1 MAVIEIFCGAMGNGK
16 SAIVN
21 SIAFKFLRRGGVI
34 GLNYPLVD
42 DWAIK
47 YASRILP
54 PYASDQQILDTA
66 VEFYDRAFRFGSVQ
80 SCYDFADMVAQRAT
94 GRQANTREEWGLQV
108 FDEASLYFNARD
120 FQKIRN
126 NRFIEYF
133 INIRKLK
140 IQAIFMTHNSEDI
153 DKQIRGKVDLVTWCR
168 NMQKRKIFGFP
179 LAIFYKKPCFKT
191 QSIVNGEG
199 SFKGVMEEKATYHL
213 DFNTCDLYDSFKLF
227 KDDALEEEYGLEP
240 LGLHPQTYFRTA
252 SEILKEKYRTIT
264 NSAEIF
270 DYHQTIIPNLLPCD
284 CHA

>member
-1 MAVIEIFCGAMGNGK
+1 MAVIEIFCGASGNGK

-47 YASRILP
+47 YASRVLP
-54 PYASDQQILDTA
+54 PYASDQEILDTA
-66 VEFYDRAFRFGSVQ
+66 VEYYNRAFRFGSVQ
-80 SCYDFADMVAQRAT
+80 SCYDFGEKVAQLAT
-94 GRQANTREEWGLQV
+94 GKQAKTREEWGLQV
-108 FDEASLYFNARD
+108 FDEASLYFNARNY
-120 FQKIRN
+120 QQSRN
-126 NRFIEYF
+126 NQFIEYF

-168 NMQKRKIFGFP
+168 NMQKRKILGFS
-179 LAIFYKKPCFKT
+179 LGIFYKKPCFKT

-199 SFKGVMEEKATYHL
+199 TFKGMMEEKFTYRL

-227 KDDALEEEYGLEP
+227 KDDAMEEEYGLEP
-240 LGLHPQTYFRTA
+240 LGLHPQSYYKTA
-252 SEILKEKYRTIT
+252 FDELKEKYRAIT
-264 NSAEIF
+264 NSAIIL
-270 DYHQTIIPNLLPCD
+270 DYHQTIQPGYCY
-284 CHA
+284 A

>member
-1 MAVIEIFCGAMGNGK
+1 MAVIEMFCGAMGNGK

-54 PYASDQQILDTA
+54 PYASDQNVFDTA
-66 VEFYDRAFRFGSVQ
+66 VEYYNRAFRFGSVE
-80 SCYDFADMVAQRAT
+80 SCYEFGDKVAQLAT
-94 GRQANTREEWGLQV
+94 GKQAQTREDWGLQV

-120 FQKIRN
+120 FQKARN

-168 NMQKRKIFGFP
+168 NMQKRKFFGFP
-179 LAIFYKKPCFKT
+179 LALFYKKPCFKT
-191 QSIVNGEG
+191 QSIVAGEG
-199 SFKGVMEEKATYHL
+199 TFKGMTEERYSYRL
-213 DFNTCDLYDSFKLF
+213 DYNTCDLYDSFKLF

-240 LGLHPQTYFRTA
+240 LGLHPQDYYKTELQKIR
-252 SEILKEKYRTIT
+252 EKYRAIT
-264 NSAEIF
+264 ASASVYSYFDRIF
-270 DYHQTIIPNLLPCD
+270 PEV

>member
-1 MAVIEIFCGAMGNGK
+1 MAVIEMFCGAMGNGK

-47 YASRILP
+47 YASRVLP
-54 PYASDQQILDTA
+54 PYASDQQVFDNA
-66 VEFYDRAFRFGSVQ
+66 VDYYNRAFRFGSVE
-80 SCYDFADMVAQRAT
+80 SCYEFANKVSELAI
-94 GRQANTREEWGLQV
+94 GKQAATREEWGLQI

-120 FQKIRN
+120 YQKSRN

-140 IQAIFMTHNSEDI
+140 IMAIFMTHSSEDI

-168 NMQKRKIFGFP
+168 NMQKRKIFGLP
-179 LAIFYKKPCFKT
+179 LGFLYKNPCFKT

-199 SFKGVMEEKATYHL
+199 TFKGMTEETFTYRL
-213 DFNTCDLYDSFKLF
+213 DFTTCDLYDSFKLF

-240 LGLHPQTYFRTA
+240 LGHHPQTYYKTSAQKIQEQRR
-252 SEILKEKYRTIT
+252 LIT
-264 NSAEIF
+264 ESAIVY
-270 DYHQTIIPNLLPCD
+270 DYFNIVQPGF

>member
-47 YASRILP
+47 YASRVLP
-54 PYASDQQILDTA
+54 PYASDQEILDTA
-66 VEFYDRAFRFGSVQ
+66 VEYYNRAFRFGSVQ
-80 SCYDFADMVAQRAT
+80 SCYDFGEKVAQLAT
-94 GRQANTREEWGLQV
+94 GKQAKTREEWGLQV
-108 FDEASLYFNARD
+108 FDEASLYFNARNY
-120 FQKIRN
+120 QQSRN
-126 NRFIEYF
+126 NQFIEYF

-168 NMQKRKIFGFP
+168 NMQKRKILGFS
-179 LAIFYKKPCFKT
+179 LGIFYKKPCFKT

-199 SFKGVMEEKATYHL
+199 TFKGMMEEKFTYRL

-227 KDDALEEEYGLEP
+227 KDDAMEEEYGLEP
-240 LGLHPQTYFRTA
+240 LGLHPQSYYKTA
-252 SEILKEKYRTIT
+252 FDELKEKYRAIT
-264 NSAEIF
+264 NSAIIL
-270 DYHQTIIPNLLPCD
+270 DYHQTIQPGYCY
-284 CHA
+284 A

>member
-1 MAVIEIFCGAMGNGK
+1 MAVIEMFCGAMGNGK

-54 PYASDQQILDTA
+54 PYASDQEIFDTA
-66 VEFYDRAFRFGSVQ
+66 IEYYNRAFRFGSVE
-80 SCYDFADMVAQRAT
+80 SCYEFADKVSQLVIGKQAQ
-94 GRQANTREEWGLQV
+94 TREEWGLQI

-120 FQKIRN
+120 FQKSRN

-168 NMQKRKIFGFP
+168 NIQKRKIFGLP
-179 LAIFYKKPCFKT
+179 LSFLYKKPCFKT

-199 SFKGVMEEKATYHL
+199 TFKGMTEECFTYRL

-240 LGLHPQTYFRTA
+240 LGLHPQTYYKT
-252 SEILKEKYRTIT
+252 ELEKIRENYRSIT
-264 NSAEIF
+264 NSAIVYPYF
-270 DYHQTIIPNLLPCD
+270 DHVTLEV

>member
-47 YASRILP
+47 YASRTLP

-66 VEFYDRAFRFGSVQ
+66 VEYYNRVFRFGSVQ
-80 SCYDFADMVAQRAT
+80 SCYDFAEKVAQLAT
-94 GRQANTREEWGLQV
+94 GKQAKTREEWGLQI

-120 FQKIRN
+120 YQKVRN

-168 NMQKRKIFGFP
+168 NMQKRKIFGVS
-179 LAIFYKKPCFKT
+179 LSLFYKKPCFKT

-199 SFKGVMEEKATYHL
+199 TFKGMKEDNFTYHL
-213 DFNTCDLYDSFKLF
+213 DFDTCDLYDSFKLF

-240 LGLHPQTYFRTA
+240 IGLHPQTYYKTAAQQLQEKFR
-252 SEILKEKYRTIT
+252 SIT
-264 NSAEIF
+264 NSAIIHDF
-270 DYHQTIIPNLLPCD
+270 HQTILPGY

>member
-1 MAVIEIFCGAMGNGK
+1 MAVIEMFCGAMGNGK

-54 PYASDQQILDTA
+54 PYASDQEIFDTA
-66 VEFYDRAFRFGSVQ
+66 VEYYNRSFRFGSVE
-80 SCYDFADMVAQRAT
+80 SCYHFAEKVDQLAT
-94 GRQANTREEWGLQV
+94 GKQRKSREEWGLQI

-120 FQKIRN
+120 YQKVRN

-168 NMQKRKIFGFP
+168 NMQKRKFFGFP
-179 LAIFYKKPCFKT
+179 LALIYKKPCFKT

-199 SFKGVMEEKATYHL
+199 SFKGMTEERYTYRL

-227 KDDALEEEYGLEP
+227 KDDALEEEYGLES
-240 LGLHPQTYFRTA
+240 LGLHPQEYYKTTAQKIKEERDLITKSAIIYDYFHFINP
-252 SEILKEKYRTIT
+252 EL
-264 NSAEIF
+264 
-270 DYHQTIIPNLLPCD
+270 

>member
-1 MAVIEIFCGAMGNGK
+1 MAVIEMFCGAMGNGK

-54 PYASDQQILDTA
+54 PYASEQQILDSA
-66 VEFYDRAFRFGSVQ
+66 IDFYNRAYRFGAVQ
-80 SCYDFADMVAQRAT
+80 SCHDFAEMVAQRAT
-94 GRQANTREEWGLQV
+94 GRQANTREEHGLQV
-108 FDEASLYFNARD
+108 FDEASLYFNSRD
-120 FQKIRN
+120 YQKIRN

-153 DKQIRGKVDLVTWCR
+153 DKQIRGKVDLITWCR

-199 SFKGVMEEKATYHL
+199 TFKGVMEEKSTYQL

-240 LGLHPQTYFRTA
+240 LGLHPESYYKTSA
-252 SEILKEKYRTIT
+252 SLLKEKHQAIT
-264 NSAEIF
+264 NSAIIL
-270 DYHQTIIPNLLPCD
+270 DYYQTITPEPCY
-284 CHA
+284 A

>member
-1 MAVIEIFCGAMGNGK
+1 MAVIEMFCGAMGNGK

-54 PYASDQQILDTA
+54 PYTSDQEILDTA
-66 VEFYDRAFRFGSVQ
+66 VEYYNRAFRFGSVG
-80 SCYDFADMVAQRAT
+80 SCYDFAEKVSQLAT
-94 GRQANTREEWGLQV
+94 GKQGKTREEWGLQI

-120 FQKIRN
+120 YQKSRN
-126 NRFIEYF
+126 NQFIEYF

-140 IQAIFMTHNSEDI
+140 IQAIFMTHNSDDI
-153 DKQIRGKVDLVTWCR
+153 DKQIRGKIDLVTWCR
-168 NMQKRKIFGFP
+168 NVQKRKILGFS
-179 LAIFYKKPCFKT
+179 LGMFYKNPCFKT

-199 SFKGVMEEKATYHL
+199 TFKGMKEETFSYRL

-227 KDDALEEEYGLEP
+227 KDDAMEEEYGLEP
-240 LGLHPQTYFRTA
+240 LGLHPQSYYKT
-252 SEILKEKYRTIT
+252 TIQKIKDEYKAIT
-264 NSAEIF
+264 DSSIVY
-270 DYHQTIIPNLLPCD
+270 DYHQLVSPGVCY
-284 CHA
+284 A

>member
-1 MAVIEIFCGAMGNGK
+1 MAVIEMFCGAMGNGK

-54 PYASDQQILDTA
+54 PYVSDQEILDKA
-66 VEFYDRAFRFGSVQ
+66 CEFYNRAFRFGSVA
-80 SCYDFADMVAQRAT
+80 SCYEFAEKVSQLAT
-94 GRQANTREEWGLQV
+94 GKQAKTREEWGLQV

-120 FQKIRN
+120 YQKSRN
-126 NRFIEYF
+126 NQFIEYF

-140 IQAIFMTHNSEDI
+140 IQAIFMSHNSEDI

-168 NMQKRKIFGFP
+168 NMQKRKFLGISLG
-179 LAIFYKKPCFKT
+179 LFYKHPRFAT

-199 SFKGVMEEKATYHL
+199 TFKGMMEDKFTYKL
-213 DFNTCDLYDSFKLF
+213 DFDTCDLYDSFELF
-227 KDDALEEEYGLEP
+227 KNDALEEEFGLEP
-240 LGLHPQTYFRTA
+240 LGLDPQIYYRTA
-252 SEILKEKYRTIT
+252 VQELREKHQAITESSFIHDYREII
-264 NSAEIF
+264 NPGA
-270 DYHQTIIPNLLPCD
+270 

>member
-1 MAVIEIFCGAMGNGK
+1 MFCGAMGNGK

-47 YASRILP
+47 YASRVLP
-54 PYASDQQILDTA
+54 PYASDQEILDTA
-66 VEFYDRAFRFGSVQ
+66 VDYYNRAFRFGSVG
-80 SCYDFADMVAQRAT
+80 SCYDFAEKVSQLAT
-94 GRQANTREEWGLQV
+94 GKQAKTREEWGLQI

-120 FQKIRN
+120 YQKSRN
-126 NRFIEYF
+126 NQFIEYF

-140 IQAIFMTHNSEDI
+140 IQAIFMTHSSEDI

-168 NMQKRKIFGFP
+168 NMQKRKIWGFS
-179 LAIFYKKPCFKT
+179 LGMFYRTPTFKT

-199 SFKGVMEEKATYHL
+199 TFKGMMEETYSYKL

-227 KDDALEEEYGLEP
+227 KDDAMEEEYGLEP
-240 LGLHPQTYFRTA
+240 LGLHPQSYYKTA
-252 SEILKEKYRTIT
+252 FQEIKDQYRLIT
-264 NSAEIF
+264 DSAIIH
-270 DYHQTIIPNLLPCD
+270 DYYQITFPGVCY
-284 CHA
+284 A

>member
-1 MAVIEIFCGAMGNGK
+1 MAVIEMFCGAMGNGK

-47 YASRILP
+47 YASRTLP

-66 VEFYDRAFRFGSVQ
+66 VEYYNRAFRFGSVE
-80 SCYDFADMVAQRAT
+80 SCYVFADRVSLLAT
-94 GRQANTREEWGLQV
+94 GKQAKTREDWGLQI
-108 FDEASLYFNARD
+108 FDEASLYFNSRD
-120 FQKIRN
+120 YQKARN

-168 NMQKRKIFGFP
+168 NMKKRKMMGVS
-179 LAIFYKKPCFKT
+179 LGLFYKRPCFKT

-199 SFKGVMEEKATYHL
+199 TFKGMMEERFTYRL
-213 DFNTCDLYDSFKLF
+213 DFDTCDLYDSFKLF
-227 KDDALEEEYGLEP
+227 KDDAMEEEFGLEP
-240 LGLHPQTYFRTA
+240 LGLHPQVYFKTA
-252 SEILKEKYRTIT
+252 SEKIAEEYRAIT
-264 NSAEIF
+264 NSAISY
-270 DYHQTIIPNLLPCD
+270 DYHKIIQLEPCYD
-284 CHA
+284 